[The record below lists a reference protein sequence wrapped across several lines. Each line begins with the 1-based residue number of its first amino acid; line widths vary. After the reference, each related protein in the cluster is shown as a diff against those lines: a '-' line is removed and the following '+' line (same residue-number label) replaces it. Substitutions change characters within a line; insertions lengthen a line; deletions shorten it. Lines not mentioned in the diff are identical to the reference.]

1 MVKGKEMKELTSKLK
16 ILVHFSLITL
26 FLLSVIFSFYSYRGK
41 NAIVIGAKN
50 NTEQHIL
57 GEILAQLIE
66 NRTNLKVIRK
76 FNFEGTTICFNALKS
91 KAIDVYFEYTG
102 TALLDILKESPIQT
116 PLLPY
121 LKTAFSEKYNLL
133 WLDPLGFSNHYVLA
147 TRPDTQLKKIS
158 DLQKNPDVKIAI
170 DPEFASRLE
179 YTLLQKSY
187 PMQWQSKLMDQVLL
201 YFSLKNKTIDV
212 ISTYSTDG
220 RIQGK
225 EFVILQD
232 DKGCLPNYE
241 VAPLVLKS
249 SLSKHPELYSVFA
262 LLKEAISEEEISH
275 LNYQVEFLRKDIKG
289 VVVEFLKSAKM
300 LL

>member
-1 MVKGKEMKELTSKLK
+1 M
-16 ILVHFSLITL
+16 H
-26 FLLSVIFSFYSYRGK
+26 
-41 NAIVIGAKN
+41 
-50 NTEQHIL
+50 
-57 GEILAQLIE
+57 
-66 NRTNLKVIRK
+66 TNYAHLR
-76 FNFEGTTICFNALKS
+76 EG
-91 KAIDVYFEYTG
+91 
-102 TALLDILKESPIQT
+102 LLDGENT
-116 PLLPY
+116 
-121 LKTAFSEKYNLL
+121 TAFSDKYNLL

-158 DLQKNPDVKIAI
+158 DLQKNPDIKIAI

-201 YFSLKNKTIDV
+201 YFSLKNKAIDV

-275 LNYQVEFLRKDIKG
+275 LNYQFEFLRKDVRDFTDAVKKYQRNLMAL
-289 VVVEFLKSAKM
+289 LKKMGYFPAKENREE
-300 LL
+300 LSF